1 MVPPSTKETNMKRNK
16 LALAA
21 TSGLVG
27 LSVFAG
33 SMAYAAENSDAKSAE
48 ELQQFLTANPEV
60 AAVVA
65 DVETKTGG
73 KVMEAEFDDETKGN
87 GVVEFEV
94 VMPDS
99 SKQEVQYTLAD
110 GSMAV
115 DVHDNDDDGD
125 DGDDGDN
132 EADDDG
138 DNESDDDGD
147 NEADDDK

>member
-1 MVPPSTKETNMKRNK
+1 MKRNK

-99 SKQEVQYTLAD
+99 SKQEVHYPLAD

-115 DVHDNDDDGD
+115 DVQDDD
-125 DGDDGDN
+125 
-132 EADDDG
+132 DDD

-147 NEADDDK
+147 NEADDDGDDK

>member
-1 MVPPSTKETNMKRNK
+1 MKRNK

-73 KVMEAEFDDETKGN
+73 KVMEAEFDDETQGN

-94 VMPDS
+94 VLPDS
-99 SKQEVQYTLAD
+99 SKQEVHYTLAD
-110 GSMAV
+110 GSMTV
-115 DVHDNDDDGD
+115 DVQDQ
-125 DGDDGDN
+125 
-132 EADDDG
+132 
-138 DNESDDDGD
+138 DDDGD
-147 NEADDDK
+147 NEADEDGENEADDDK